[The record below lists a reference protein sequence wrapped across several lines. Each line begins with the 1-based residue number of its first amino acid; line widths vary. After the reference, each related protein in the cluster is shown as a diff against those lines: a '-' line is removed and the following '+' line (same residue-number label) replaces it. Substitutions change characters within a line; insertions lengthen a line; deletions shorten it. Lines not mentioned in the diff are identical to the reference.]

1 MDFLF
6 PYALLGLAAVGG
18 LVAAYLLRARF
29 RRKPVSALF
38 LWSGVAPAT
47 GAGRRRDRLRTPPP
61 FFLELAALVCLA
73 LAAAS
78 PFVRRGAP
86 PAPTL
91 VLDDSASMSAR
102 DPAGATPATRA
113 AAELPRLLR
122 DAPFV
127 RVVLASHPAPQS
139 LGLLPRA
146 EALALLRDPARFAAP
161 GDSLDSSVALAERLR
176 SGDGAILVVTDRA
189 PVRPLPPGSRH
200 LAFGRPL
207 PNAALS
213 ARRALAADGSESL
226 LLSLRRFPDSPEPL
240 PVSVSIEDPEAH
252 SAFSIQHSALLSPAE
267 PKAIPLPS
275 GCPTLRVSIPEDALA
290 LDNEAI
296 LPTAVP
302 PPVPVLFDLSDPA
315 LLSLARRAVEATGLA
330 DLAGAEPGH
339 QDSTSGVDPE
349 PGSGA
354 GRAPARPVL
363 LTDSPDRLRAHRGPA
378 LLLVPASGARTL
390 AGPWLRDPADPL
402 LEGVDFTG
410 LAWPLPAPSPDG
422 QAPPSAIPGRPLLY
436 CADTPIL
443 SILAGADIQS
453 APSSIQHSAFG
464 IQHSASSIQH
474 SAFSIQ
480 HYALCIP
487 PPASPF
493 FRSTAWPSLVYN
505 LLSLAQSAGGSEATH
520 SAFSIQHSAFE
531 SDLSSCATLSLSGPP
546 LPPSESSGDLRPLAL
561 FFGLAA
567 FLLILLRFALPKR

>member
-38 LWSGVAPAT
+38 LWSGVAPAA

-102 DPAGATPATRA
+102 DPAGATPASRA

-161 GDSLDSSVALAERLR
+161 GDSLDSAVALAERLR
-176 SGDGAILVVTDRA
+176 APGGEILVVTDRA

-213 ARRALAADGSESL
+213 ARRALASDGSESL
-226 LLSLRRFPDSPEPL
+226 LLSLRRFPASTEPL
-240 PVSVSIEDPEAH
+240 RVSVEGLKVEELKVEKLKGDSSQDATPSTSSTSFNLSTAEA
-252 SAFSIQHSALLSPAE
+252 
-267 PKAIPLPS
+267 KAVPLPP
-275 GCPTLRVSIPEDALA
+275 GCPTLRVSIPDDALS
-290 LDNEAI
+290 LDNEAT

-302 PPVPVLFDLSDPA
+302 PPVPVVFDLSDPA

-330 DLAGAEPGH
+330 ADPTPEEAASAPG
-339 QDSTSGVDPE
+339 
-349 PGSGA
+349 GSG
-354 GRAPARPVL
+354 GVAPRSLAVL

-378 LLLVPASGARTL
+378 LLLVPAAGARTL
-390 AGPWLRDPADPL
+390 AGPWLRDPVDPL

-410 LAWPLPAPSPDG
+410 LAWPLPAQSPDG
-422 QAPPSAIPGRPLLY
+422 QAPPCPIPGRPLLY

-443 SILAGADIQS
+443 SILAGADIPS
-453 APSSIQHSAFG
+453 AATPAIPHSAFR
-464 IQHSASSIQH
+464 IV
-474 SAFSIQ
+474 
-480 HYALCIP
+480 HYAFCIP

-493 FRSTAWPSLVYN
+493 FRSTAWPSLIYN
-505 LLSLAQSAGGSEATH
+505 LLSLAHPSST
-520 SAFSIQHSAFE
+520 SSTPSTSSTFSE
-531 SDLSSCATLSLSGPP
+531 SDLTSCATLSLSGPT
-546 LPPSESSGDLRPLAL
+546 LPPSDERGDLRPLAL

-567 FLLILLRFALPKR
+567 FLLILVRLSIQKR

>member
-1 MDFLF
+1 MRIRCF
-6 PYALLGLAAVGG
+6 
-18 LVAAYLLRARF
+18 
-29 RRKPVSALF
+29 
-38 LWSGVAPAT
+38 
-47 GAGRRRDRLRTPPP
+47 AGEENGCCSKGIFIQFPP

-86 PAPTL
+86 PAPTR

-161 GDSLDSSVALAERLR
+161 DDMLDSAVALAERLR
-176 SGDGAILVVTDRA
+176 AGDGEILVVTDRA

-213 ARRALAADGSESL
+213 ARRALASDGSESL
-226 LLSLRRFPDSPEPL
+226 LLSLRRFPASPDPL
-240 PVSVSIEDPEAH
+240 PVSVDFENPVVPGS
-252 SAFSIQHSALLSPAE
+252 QNQLSPLNFQLSTSE
-267 PKAIPLPS
+267 PKVLPLPS
-275 GCPTLRVSIPEDALA
+275 HCPTLRVSLPEDALL

-302 PPVPVLFDLSDPA
+302 PPVPVVFDLADPA
-315 LLSLARRAVEATGLA
+315 LLSLARRAVQATGLA
-330 DLAGAEPGH
+330 ALSEAGA
-339 QDSTSGVDPE
+339 TPE
-349 PGSGA
+349 AGSGA
-354 GRAPARPVL
+354 GRAPSRPVL
-363 LTDSPDRLRAHRGPA
+363 LADSPERLRAHRGPA
-378 LLLVPASGARTL
+378 LLLLPSVADPAAPSNRLL

-410 LAWPLPAPSPDG
+410 LAWPLPSAPDPSPL
-422 QAPPSAIPGRPLLY
+422 PGRPLLY
-436 CADTPIL
+436 CADTPVL
-443 SILAGADIQS
+443 SVLAPGGAD
-453 APSSIQHSAFG
+453 P
-464 IQHSASSIQH
+464 HSASRIAQ
-474 SAFSIQ
+474 
-480 HYALCIP
+480 YALRVP

-505 LLSLAQSAGGSEATH
+505 LLSLAHPPSTASTAST
-520 SAFSIQHSAFE
+520 FSE
-531 SDLSSCATLSLSGPP
+531 SDLTRATSLSIKGPP
-546 LPPSESSGDLRPLAL
+546 LPPSEESGDLRPLAL

-567 FLLILLRFALPKR
+567 FLLILLRLAAGNPRGTVRAARPGGDRT

>member
-29 RRKPVSALF
+29 RRKTVSALF

-91 VLDDSASMSAR
+91 VLDVSASMSAR

-113 AAELPRLLR
+113 AEALPRLLR
-122 DAPFV
+122 DASFV

-161 GDSLDSSVALAERLR
+161 GDSLDSAVALAERLR

-213 ARRALAADGSESL
+213 ARRALASDGSESL
-226 LLSLRRFPDSPEPL
+226 LLSLRRFPDSAEPL
-240 PVSVSIEDPEAH
+240 RVSVEVESNKAQGTGPAP
-252 SAFSIQHSALLSPAE
+252 STLSNSFNLSTAE

-275 GCPTLRVSIPEDALA
+275 GCPTLRVSISEDALA

-302 PPVPVLFDLSDPA
+302 PPVPVVFDLADPA
-315 LLSLARRAVEATGLA
+315 LLSLARRAVQATGLA
-330 DLAGAEPGH
+330 AAEE
-339 QDSTSGVDPE
+339 TAADPE
-349 PGSGA
+349 TGSEA

-363 LTDSPDRLRAHRGPA
+363 LTDSPERLRAHRGPA
-378 LLLVPASGARTL
+378 LLFVPAAGTRTM
-390 AGPWLRDPADPL
+390 AGPWLRDPADPI

-410 LAWPLPAPSPDG
+410 LAWPLPASGADSPDG
-422 QAPPSAIPGRPLLY
+422 RAPSRPIPGRPLLY
-436 CADTPIL
+436 CADAPVL
-443 SILAGADIQS
+443 SVLAAEVRS
-453 APSSIQHSAFG
+453 YAFLAPSA
-464 IQHSASSIQH
+464 
-474 SAFSIQ
+474 
-480 HYALCIP
+480 
-487 PPASPF
+487 ASPF

-505 LLSLAQSAGGSEATH
+505 LLSLAQPPSTSSTLTT
-520 SAFSIQHSAFE
+520 SPE
-531 SDLSSCATLSLSGPP
+531 SDLSSCAALSLAGPP
-546 LPPSESSGDLRPLAL
+546 LPPSEDTGDLRPLAL

-567 FLLILLRFALPKR
+567 FVLILLRLALPARRPAP